1 MWHPVG
7 LVTMA
12 IMNNTIAVILM
23 IGVLGLIALDQ
34 LWLQWQLP
42 VLAARMMDGLIE
54 TLSFW
59 R

>member
-1 MWHPVG
+1 
-7 LVTMA
+7 MA